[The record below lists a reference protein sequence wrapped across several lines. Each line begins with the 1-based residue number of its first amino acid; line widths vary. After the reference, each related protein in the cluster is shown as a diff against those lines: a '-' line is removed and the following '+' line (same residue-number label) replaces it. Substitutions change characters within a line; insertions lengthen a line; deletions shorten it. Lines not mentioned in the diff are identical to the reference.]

1 MTDQIIVILCSL
13 ALGYGL
19 GFLIRYYLDEKQEKI
34 NRIER
39 SDFDDGIK
47 YNNEGGKTLQEMV
60 DSKYDP
66 ENYFAGLGRNY
77 HNERT

>member
-19 GFLIRYYLDEKQEKI
+19 GFLIRYYLDEKKEKI

-60 DSKYDP
+60 DSKNDP

-77 HNERT
+77 HNE

>member
-60 DSKYDP
+60 DSKNDP

-77 HNERT
+77 HNE

>member
-1 MTDQIIVILCSL
+1 MTDQIIIILGSM

-19 GFLIRYYLDEKQEKI
+19 GFIVRLIIDDKKEKI
-34 NRIER
+34 NRLER

-47 YNNEGGKTLQEMV
+47 YNNEGGPTLQEMV

>member
-60 DSKYDP
+60 DSKNDP

>member
-1 MTDQIIVILCSL
+1 MRDQIILMLCS
-13 ALGYGL
+13 AGLGYGL
-19 GFLIRYYLDEKQEKI
+19 GFIIRYYIDEKQEKI

-60 DSKYDP
+60 DSKNDP

-77 HNERT
+77 HNE